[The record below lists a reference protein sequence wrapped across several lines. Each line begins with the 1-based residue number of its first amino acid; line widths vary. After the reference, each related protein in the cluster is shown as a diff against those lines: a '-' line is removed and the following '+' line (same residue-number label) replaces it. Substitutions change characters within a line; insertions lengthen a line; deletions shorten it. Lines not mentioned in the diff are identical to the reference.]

1 MNSSINSAMQAYK
14 EVYTEVA
21 ADSADPHT
29 LVSMLFSGIA
39 DRLCTAEQGFKNK
52 DLRVRGENITKAQT
66 ILFGLR
72 STLDFKKGGELSRLL
87 DSLYDYCIRQLT
99 QAHVDNDVA
108 PVVEV
113 KALIGQ
119 ISSAWD
125 SMSLPEPKR

>member
-21 ADSADPHT
+21 AETADPHK
-29 LVSMLFSGIA
+29 LVSMLFHGVS
-39 DRLCTAEQGFKNK
+39 DRLCTAEQGFENK
-52 DLRVRGENITKAQT
+52 DLTVRSDSITKAQT

-99 QAHVDNDVA
+99 QAHVNNDVS
-108 PVVEV
+108 PVLEV
-113 KALIGQ
+113 KGLIGQ

-125 SMSLPEPKR
+125 SIPLTEAK

>member
-21 ADSADPHT
+21 AETANPHK
-29 LVSMLFSGIA
+29 LVSMLFHGVS
-39 DRLCTAEQGFKNK
+39 DRLCTAEQGFENK
-52 DLRVRGENITKAQT
+52 DLTVRSDSITKAQT

-99 QAHVDNDVA
+99 QAHVSNDVS

-113 KALIGQ
+113 KGLIGQ

-125 SMSLPEPKR
+125 SIPLTEAK

>member
-21 ADSADPHT
+21 AETADPHK
-29 LVSMLFSGIA
+29 LVSMLFHGVS
-39 DRLCTAEQGFKNK
+39 DRLCTAEQGFENK
-52 DLRVRGENITKAQT
+52 DLTVRSDSITKAQT

-72 STLDFKKGGELSRLL
+72 STLDFKNGGELSRLL

-99 QAHVDNDVA
+99 QAHVSNDVS

-113 KALIGQ
+113 KGLIGQ

-125 SMSLPEPKR
+125 SIPLTEAK

>member
-21 ADSADPHT
+21 AEAADPHK
-29 LVSMLFSGIA
+29 LVSMLFHGIT
-39 DRLCTAEQGFKNK
+39 DRLCTAEQGFENKN
-52 DLRVRGENITKAQT
+52 LMLRGESITKAQT

-72 STLDFKKGGELSRLL
+72 STLDFKNGGELSRLL
-87 DSLYDYCIRQLT
+87 DSLYDYCIKQLT
-99 QAHVDNDVA
+99 RAHVDNELS

-113 KALIGQ
+113 KGLIGQ

-125 SMSLPEPKR
+125 SIPVPEAN

>member
-1 MNSSINSAMQAYK
+1 MNSSTNSAMQAYK

-21 ADSADPHT
+21 AETADPHK
-29 LVSMLFSGIA
+29 LVSMLFHGVS
-39 DRLCTAEQGFKNK
+39 DRLCTAEQGFENK
-52 DLRVRGENITKAQT
+52 DLTVRSDSITKAQT

-72 STLDFKKGGELSRLL
+72 STLDFKNGGELSRLL

-99 QAHVDNDVA
+99 QAHVSNDVS

-113 KALIGQ
+113 KGLIGQ

-125 SMSLPEPKR
+125 SIPLTEAK

>member
-1 MNSSINSAMQAYK
+1 MQAYK

-21 ADSADPHT
+21 AETADPHK
-29 LVSMLFSGIA
+29 LVSMLFNGVS
-39 DRLCTAEQGFKNK
+39 DRLCTAEQGFENA
-52 DLRVRGENITKAQT
+52 DLKVRGESITKAQT

-99 QAHVDNDVA
+99 RAHVDNDVTLI
-108 PVVEV
+108 VEV
-113 KALIGQ
+113 KGLVGQ

-125 SMSLPEPKR
+125 SISLPEGK

>member
-21 ADSADPHT
+21 AETADPHK
-29 LVSMLFSGIA
+29 LVSMLFHGVS
-39 DRLCTAEQGFKNK
+39 DRLCTAEQGFENK
-52 DLRVRGENITKAQT
+52 DLTVRSESITKAQT

-99 QAHVDNDVA
+99 QAHVSNDVS

-113 KALIGQ
+113 KGLIGQ

-125 SMSLPEPKR
+125 SIPLTKAK

>member
-21 ADSADPHT
+21 AETADPHK
-29 LVSMLFSGIA
+29 LVSMLFHGVS
-39 DRLCTAEQGFKNK
+39 DRLCTAEQGFENN
-52 DLRVRGENITKAQT
+52 DLTVRSDSITKAQT

-99 QAHVDNDVA
+99 QAHVSNDVS

-113 KALIGQ
+113 KGLIGQ

-125 SMSLPEPKR
+125 SIPLTEAK

>member
-21 ADSADPHT
+21 AETADPHK
-29 LVSMLFSGIA
+29 LVSMLFHGVS
-39 DRLCTAEQGFKNK
+39 DRLCTAEQGFENK
-52 DLRVRGENITKAQT
+52 DLTVRSDSITKAQT

-99 QAHVDNDVA
+99 QAHANNDVS

-113 KALIGQ
+113 KGLIGQ

-125 SMSLPEPKR
+125 SIPLTKAK

>member
-1 MNSSINSAMQAYK
+1 MRS
-14 EVYTEVA
+14 
-21 ADSADPHT
+21 DS
-29 LVSMLFSGIA
+29 
-39 DRLCTAEQGFKNK
+39 
-52 DLRVRGENITKAQT
+52 ITKAQT

-99 QAHVDNDVA
+99 QAHVNNDVA

-113 KALIGQ
+113 KGLIGQ

-125 SMSLPEPKR
+125 SIPLTEAK

>member
-21 ADSADPHT
+21 AETADPHK
-29 LVSMLFSGIA
+29 LVSMLFHGVS
-39 DRLCTAEQGFKNK
+39 DRLCTAEQGFENK
-52 DLRVRGENITKAQT
+52 DLKVRSDSITKAQT

-99 QAHVDNDVA
+99 QAHVSNDVS

-113 KALIGQ
+113 KGLIGQ

-125 SMSLPEPKR
+125 SIPLTEVK

>member
-21 ADSADPHT
+21 AETADPHK
-29 LVSMLFSGIA
+29 LVSMLFHGVS
-39 DRLCTAEQGFKNK
+39 DRLCTAEQGFENK
-52 DLRVRGENITKAQT
+52 DLTVRSDSITKAQT

-113 KALIGQ
+113 KGLIGQ

-125 SMSLPEPKR
+125 SIPLTEAK

>member
-21 ADSADPHT
+21 AETADPHK
-29 LVSMLFSGIA
+29 LVSMLFNGVS
-39 DRLCTAEQGFKNK
+39 DRLCTAEQGFENG
-52 DLRVRGENITKAQT
+52 DLKVRGESITKAQT

-99 QAHVDNDVA
+99 MAHVNNDVT

-113 KALIGQ
+113 KGLVGQ

-125 SMSLPEPKR
+125 SISLPEGK

>member
-21 ADSADPHT
+21 AESADPRA

-39 DRLCTAEQGFKNK
+39 DRLCTAEQGFESN
-52 DLRVRGENITKAQT
+52 DLKVRGESITKAQT

-99 QAHVDNDVA
+99 LAHANNEVA

-125 SMSLPEPKR
+125 SMTLPETQ

>member
-113 KALIGQ
+113 KSLIGQ

-125 SMSLPEPKR
+125 SMSLPEPK

>member
-21 ADSADPHT
+21 AETADPHK
-29 LVSMLFSGIA
+29 LVSMLFHGVS
-39 DRLCTAEQGFKNK
+39 DRLCTAEQGFENK
-52 DLRVRGENITKAQT
+52 DLTVRSDSITKAQT

-99 QAHVDNDVA
+99 QAHVSNDVA

-113 KALIGQ
+113 KGLIGQ

-125 SMSLPEPKR
+125 SIPLTEAK

>member
-21 ADSADPHT
+21 AETDPHK
-29 LVSMLFSGIA
+29 LVSMLFHGVS
-39 DRLCTAEQGFKNK
+39 DRLCTAEQGFENK
-52 DLRVRGENITKAQT
+52 DLTVRSDSITKAQT

-99 QAHVDNDVA
+99 QAHVSNDVS

-113 KALIGQ
+113 KGLIGQ

-125 SMSLPEPKR
+125 SIPLTEAK

>member
-21 ADSADPHT
+21 AETADPHK
-29 LVSMLFSGIA
+29 LVSMLFHGVS
-39 DRLCTAEQGFKNK
+39 DRLCTAEQGFENK
-52 DLRVRGENITKAQT
+52 DLTVRSDSITKAQT

-87 DSLYDYCIRQLT
+87 DSLYDYYIRQLT
-99 QAHVDNDVA
+99 QAHANNDVS

-113 KALIGQ
+113 KGLIGQ

-125 SMSLPEPKR
+125 SIPLTEAK

>member
-21 ADSADPHT
+21 ADSADPHE
-29 LVSMLFSGIA
+29 LVSMLFSGIS
-39 DRLCTAEQGFKNK
+39 DRLCTAEQGFETE
-52 DLRVRGENITKAQT
+52 DLKVRGEGITKAQT

-72 STLDFKKGGELSRLL
+72 STLNFKSGGELARML
-87 DSLYDYCIRQLT
+87 DSLYDYCIKRLT
-99 QAHVDNDVA
+99 LAHVSNDVA

-125 SMSLPEPKR
+125 SMPLPE